1 MPNILLAVDG
11 SESADLVVSRY
22 IQLLDWYKDV
32 PEIHLLTVQSS
43 LGGNVSSF
51 ISQSDIKQYHQEEG
65 LNCLKNA
72 RGLLDEAKISY
83 QYHITVG
90 DAAEVIV
97 QFAKEKQCDQ
107 IVIGSRGLGAVEG
120 LLLGSVANKVMQLS
134 MIPVLL
140 IK

>member
-1 MPNILLAVDG
+1 MPSILLAVDG

-32 PEIHLLTVQSS
+32 PEIHLLTVQPS

-51 ISQSDIKQYHQEEG
+51 ISQSDIKQYHREEG
-65 LNCLKNA
+65 LSCLKNA
-72 RGLLDEAKISY
+72 RGLLDEAKIAY

-107 IVIGSRGLGAVEG
+107 IVVGSRGFGAVEG

-134 MIPVLL
+134 TIPVLL